1 MPLRAVVVRNVPM
14 RHVPDEERRSRLA
27 VRHHLAPPAQVPDVA
42 AVAGDLVGLHATDPA
57 SVFLGARART
67 GGLAA
72 DAVERALYDDR
83 TVFRMLAMRRTMF
96 VVPVTLVALL
106 QHASSDAVAATEV
119 KRLAK
124 QLEVDEVTGDGV
136 AWIERVGDLT
146 VAALEAAGEASA
158 NELTAAVPELQTK
171 IHLAP
176 GKSYGGWVNVTSRI
190 LTVLG
195 AQGRVAR
202 GRSSG
207 AWNTTRYRWAPAA
220 AWLGRP
226 APEPIAVAEARA
238 ELVRRW
244 LLAFGPGTEA
254 DLKWWTGWNLGD
266 TRRAIAANDVVE
278 VGLHG
283 GGTGLLLAD
292 DVEPIPE
299 PEPWVALL
307 PALDPTPMGWKVR
320 DWYLGAHGAA
330 LFDTMGNVGP
340 TIWSDGRIVGGWTQR
355 KDGTV
360 ATRLLER
367 VSKAKVAAIAEEA
380 RALEG
385 WIGDVRITWRF
396 PTPLQRDLAG

>member
-1 MPLRAVVVRNVPM
+1 MPLLAPVVRIIPM
-14 RHVPDEERRSRLA
+14 RHVADGERRARLA
-27 VRHHLAPPAQVPDVA
+27 VRHHLAPPTHVPDVA
-42 AVAGDLVGLHATDPA
+42 RVAGDLVGLHATDPA
-57 SVFLGARART
+57 SIFLGARART
-67 GGLAA
+67 GGLAP
-72 DAVERALYDDR
+72 DAIERALYDER

-96 VVPVTLVALL
+96 VVPVPLVALL

-124 QLEVDEVTGDGV
+124 QLETDDVTTDGA
-136 AWIERVGDLT
+136 AWIGRVGDLT

-158 NELTAAVPELQTK
+158 NELTTAVPDLQTR

-176 GKSYGGWVNVTSRI
+176 GKSYGGWVNVTSRV

-195 AQGRVAR
+195 AQGRIAR

-220 AWLGRP
+220 GWLGRP
-226 APEPIAVAEARA
+226 APSPIPVDEARA

-278 VGLHG
+278 VGLDG
-283 GGTGLLLAD
+283 GATGFLLAD
-292 DVEPIPE
+292 DVDPVPT
-299 PEPWVALL
+299 PKPWIALL
-307 PALDPTPMGWKVR
+307 PALDPTPMGWKER
-320 DWYLGAHGAA
+320 AWYLGPHKAA
-330 LFDTMGNVGP
+330 LFDAMGNVGP

-355 KDGTV
+355 KEGTV
-360 ATRLLER
+360 ATRFLED
-367 VSKAKVAAIAEEA
+367 VSRAKEAAVAKEA
-380 RALEG
+380 RALER

-396 PTPLQRDLAG
+396 PTPLQRELAG